1 MNLIEFK
8 GHSDLERL
16 NWNRIK
22 LNRRSNFQLKLKVAY
37 NNNKYISWALNP
49 SVSNLHEAQSAVRVQ
64 LKLSK
69 LHIQLKLSKQK
80 TQQCQENMKKAGDGW
95 VKGPGPNIR

>member
-1 MNLIEFK
+1 M
-8 GHSDLERL
+8 
-16 NWNRIK
+16 
-22 LNRRSNFQLKLKVAY
+22 
-37 NNNKYISWALNP
+37 
-49 SVSNLHEAQSAVRVQ
+49 SNLHEAQSAVRVQ

-95 VKGPGPNIR
+95 VKGWGPNIR